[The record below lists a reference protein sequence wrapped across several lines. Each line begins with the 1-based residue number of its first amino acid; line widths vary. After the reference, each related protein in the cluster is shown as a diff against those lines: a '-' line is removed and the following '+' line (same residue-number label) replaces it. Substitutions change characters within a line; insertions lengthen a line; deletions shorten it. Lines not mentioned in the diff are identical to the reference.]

1 MKPMKTTI
9 SLCLTGLILLT
20 GASDAATILN
30 GKSAGM
36 AYRLEEVAGGLGT
49 VWGMA
54 FLSPAVLLISE
65 KEGRVKRLDLGSG
78 RLSGIGGVPPVWNR
92 GQGGLLDVAVPPD
105 FAEDGWIY
113 FTHAREQGGRGIT
126 VLARAR
132 LRGDVLAD
140 WAELLATRSAS
151 TADVHFG
158 SRIAFDDRG
167 HLFFSVG
174 DRGNRENGQD
184 AFSHAGKILRLNRDG
199 SVPHDNPLVGGS
211 GLPEIWSYGHR
222 NPQGLFWDA
231 GRRILWASEHG
242 PRGGDEINLIEPGQ
256 NYGWPVVSHGKE
268 YWGPVAVGEATSKAG
283 MVDPVKVYIP
293 SIAPGSLLVY
303 SGAAFPNWRG
313 NLFSGALALTHL
325 NRVMLDD
332 RLRAVGEERLL
343 EDLDERIRALVES
356 PEGYLFLST
365 DSGRILV
372 LKPDK

>member
-1 MKPMKTTI
+1 MQTML
-9 SLCLTGLILLT
+9 SLCLAGLILLT
-20 GASDAATILN
+20 GTADAAPVLK
-30 GKSAGM
+30 GRSAGM
-36 AYRLEEVAGGLGT
+36 AYRLDEVAGGLGT

-54 FLSPAVLLISE
+54 FISPAELLITE
-65 KEGRVKRLDLGSG
+65 KEGRVKRIDLNSG
-78 RLSGIGGVPPVWNR
+78 RLSDIGGVPPVRNR

-105 FAEDGWIY
+105 FSDEGWIY
-113 FTHAREQGGRGIT
+113 FTLAREQGSQGIT

-132 LRGDVLAD
+132 LKGDTLAD
-140 WAELLATRSAS
+140 WQELLATRSAS

-167 HLFFSVG
+167 YLCFSVG
-174 DRGNRENGQD
+174 DRGKRENGQD
-184 AFSHAGKILRLNRDG
+184 LLSHAGKILRLERDG
-199 SVPHDNPLVGGS
+199 AVPRDNPLTKKG

-231 GRRILWASEHG
+231 GRQILWASEHG
-242 PRGGDEINLIEPGQ
+242 PRGGDEINVIEPGR

-268 YWGPVAVGEATSKAG
+268 YWGPVAVGEATSKPG
-283 MVDPVKVYIP
+283 MQDPVKVYIP

-325 NRVMLDD
+325 NRLVLDD
-332 RLRAVGEERLL
+332 NLRPVDEERLL
-343 EDLDERIRALVES
+343 EDLDERIRALAQS
-356 PEGYLFLST
+356 PEGYLYLST
-365 DSGRILV
+365 DSGRVLV